1 MEKNK
6 RIFKLTISSE
16 ILVGLLFPVSSSS
29 LGQSSFFFFLEI
41 LFFPLGGMLFPGV
54 LCCFL
59 ECCEWNG
66 KLLHRLPFIH
76 EKVRRSHI
84 RRSSVAARHV
94 SVSHPPRSAAVL
106 RCPLRYA
113 AQPPRSWAAAQDS
126 CGGEADKPRL
136 CLALRGKPPRH
147 RYNPPLSAA
156 IRRDPQQSHT
166 TARYESA
173 AHPWWSLAPK
183 SKLLRFEFPAKTRQM
198 AADITMKFPPRVR
211 QLNPRLC
218 DWGLN

>member
-94 SVSHPPRSAAVL
+94 SVSHPRGPQQSCAVRYDTRHNRHDPGQLLRIAAVARRTSRGYVL
-106 RCPLRYA
+106 RSVANPLDTVIIRPY
-113 AQPPRSWAAAQDS
+113 
-126 CGGEADKPRL
+126 
-136 CLALRGKPPRH
+136 
-147 RYNPPLSAA
+147 PPLSAA
-156 IRRDPQQSHT
+156 IRNNPTLQHVMNPPRIRGDPWHQKVNF
-166 TARYESA
+166 
-173 AHPWWSLAPK
+173 WDLN
-183 SKLLRFEFPAKTRQM
+183 
-198 AADITMKFPPRVR
+198 FPPKLDRW
-211 QLNPRLC
+211 PRILQ
-218 DWGLN
+218 WNFRRGSAS